1 MVSAVNGSG
10 AAKLVAEGI
19 RVHFEGVRA
28 VDGVDLTLEQGQI
41 MGLIGPNGA
50 GKTTFMNAV
59 SSFVQLTGGRIVL
72 GGVDVTGWTPQ
83 RLVSA
88 GLVRTF
94 QDVATFPGLTVF
106 ENVELGALG
115 AGLSRREAR
124 RRAWELLESMGLR
137 PHARLPASALPHGD
151 ERRVGIARAVAVGPK
166 FLLLDEP
173 AAGLDDAES
182 LALTQT
188 IAALRERLGCGVL
201 LVEHDMRIIFRVCE
215 RIQVLD
221 YGKSIAVGAPDEIR
235 KNKQVIAAYLGQR
248 GAQIAEA
255 HQHAEDN

>member
-1 MVSAVNGSG
+1 M
-10 AAKLVAEGI
+10 KLVAEGI

-28 VDGVDLTLEQGQI
+28 VDGVDLTLEQGEI
-41 MGLIGPNGA
+41 VGLIGPNGA

-59 SSFVQLTGGRIVL
+59 SGFVSLTGGKVMLDGI
-72 GGVDVTGWTPQ
+72 DATGWPPQ
-83 RLVSA
+83 RLVHH

-94 QDVATFPGLTVF
+94 QDVATFSGLSVF

-115 AGLSRREAR
+115 AGLSRRRAR
-124 RRAWELLESMGLR
+124 ARASELIEEMGLTNV
-137 PHARLPASALPHGD
+137 ARLSASALPHGD

-173 AAGLDDAES
+173 AAGLDDVESAE
-182 LALTQT
+182 LTRRIAQIRDQT
-188 IAALRERLGCGVL
+188 GCGVL

-221 YGKSIAVGAPDEIR
+221 YGKTIAVGSPEEIR
-235 KNKQVIAAYLGQR
+235 TNRRVVAAYLGQK
-248 GAQIAEA
+248 GAEIAQA
-255 HQHAEDN
+255 Q

>member
-1 MVSAVNGSG
+1 MAAAVDGPN
-10 AAKLVAEGI
+10 AERLVAEDI

-28 VDGVDLTLEQGQI
+28 VDGVDLVLDRGQI

-59 SSFVQLTGGRIVL
+59 SSFVPLTSGNVLL
-72 GGVDVTGWTPQ
+72 GGAHVTGWAPE
-83 RLVSA
+83 RLA
-88 GLVRTF
+88 KGGLVRTF
-94 QDVATFPGLTVF
+94 QDVATFPALSVF

-115 AGLSRREAR
+115 AGLSRRRAR
-124 RRAWELLESMGLR
+124 LRTTELLHKLGLR
-137 PHARLPASALPHGD
+137 HLAALRASALPHGE
-151 ERRVGIARAVAVGPK
+151 ERRVGIARAVACSPR

-173 AAGLDDAES
+173 AAGLDDDES
-182 LALTQT
+182 LQLAET
-188 IAALRERLGCGVL
+188 IAGIRNDLGCGVL

-221 YGKSIAVGAPDEIR
+221 YGKSIAVGSPEEIR
-235 KNKQVIAAYLGQR
+235 TDKQVIAAYLGQR

-255 HQHAEDN
+255 HQHAEDH

>member
-1 MVSAVNGSG
+1 MESAVNGSG
-10 AAKLVAEGI
+10 DGKLVAEGI

-28 VDGVDLTLEQGQI
+28 VDGVDLTLELGQI

-59 SSFVQLTGGRIVL
+59 SSFVPLTGGRVVL
-72 GGVDVTGWTPQ
+72 DGVDTTGWSPQ
-83 RLVSA
+83 KLVA
-88 GLVRTF
+88 GGLVRTF

-115 AGLSRREAR
+115 AGLSRRQAR
-124 RRAWELLESMGLR
+124 KRASELLESMGLR
-137 PHARLPASALPHGD
+137 HLAALPASVLPHGD

-182 LALTQT
+182 LALTET
-188 IAALRERLGCGVL
+188 IAKLRDELQCGVL

-221 YGKSIAVGAPDEIR
+221 YGKSIALGSPGEIR
-235 KNKQVIAAYLGQR
+235 SDRRVIAAYLGAK
-248 GAQIAEA
+248 GAEIASA
-255 HQHAEDN
+255 

>member
-1 MVSAVNGSG
+1 MENTVDGSADG
-10 AAKLVAEGI
+10 KLVAEGI

-28 VDGVDLTLEQGQI
+28 VDGVDLTLERGQI

-59 SSFVQLTGGRIVL
+59 SSFVPLTAGKVML
-72 GGVDVTGWTPQ
+72 DGVDVTSWPSH
-83 RLVSA
+83 RLVAA

-115 AGLSRREAR
+115 AGLNRKQAKV
-124 RRAWELLESMGLR
+124 RAWEVIESLGLR
-137 PHARLPASALPHGD
+137 ARAHVPASALPHGD

-182 LALTQT
+182 LALTEA
-188 IAALRERLGCGVL
+188 IARLREELGCGVL

-221 YGKSIAVGAPDEIR
+221 YGKSIAVGTPAEVR
-235 KNKQVIAAYLGQR
+235 TSKRVVAAYLGAK
-248 GAQIAEA
+248 GAELAQA
-255 HQHAEDN
+255 Q